1 MSSAPRFRYAP
12 TPSRELHVGSGLAAL
27 IGWAMARAAGGR
39 FVLRIEDIDR
49 ARCRETFEAGIYRDL
64 AWLGVDWDE
73 GPDVGGPY
81 GPYRQS
87 QRTDRYDHLL
97 LALGAAGLAY
107 PCACSRADIRAAQS
121 APHHLAIGD
130 GAPASEAAERPYPGT
145 CRGKHLALPEDR
157 GGLRLD
163 LAAVGDPIVNWSDGL
178 IGAQLEDVRL
188 TAGDVLLGRPGQPTY
203 QLAVVAD
210 DCAMAVSDV
219 VRGRDLL
226 GSTARQI
233 LLHRA
238 LARLD
243 GRPANPPRFHHHPLL
258 VDARGHK
265 LSKRDQAAPLSTLQY
280 GDPAALRAR
289 LGRVIGLF
297 GDRVERASPADWV
310 EAFSS
315 GTPALHDARWG

>member
-1 MSSAPRFRYAP
+1 
-12 TPSRELHVGSGLAAL
+12 
-27 IGWAMARAAGGR
+27 MARAARGR

-49 ARCRETFEAGIYRDL
+49 ARCREAFEASIYRDL

-73 GPDVGGPY
+73 GPDVGGPF

-97 LALGAAGLAY
+97 LALSAAGLAY
-107 PCACSRADIRAAQS
+107 PCVCSRADIRAAQS
-121 APHHLAIGD
+121 APHLHTAAAPGEGD
-130 GAPASEAAERPYPGT
+130 EAAERAYPGT
-145 CRGKHLALPEDR
+145 CRGRHLHLPPDR
-157 GGLRLD
+157 GGMRLD
-163 LAAVGDPIVNWSDGL
+163 LAAVGDPIVAWDDGL
-178 IGAQLEDVRL
+178 MGPQREDVRL

-210 DCAMAVSDV
+210 DRAMAITDV

-243 GRPANPPRFHHHPLL
+243 GESATAPRFHHHPLL

-265 LSKRDQAAPLSTLQY
+265 LSKRDEAAPLSSLQ
-280 GDPAALRAR
+280 GGEAAVLRAR
-289 LGRVIGLF
+289 LGRAVGLF
-297 GDRVERASPADWV
+297 GPAVGRASPGDWIEAVAVADRD
-310 EAFSS
+310 
-315 GTPALHDARWG
+315 LHDAPWS